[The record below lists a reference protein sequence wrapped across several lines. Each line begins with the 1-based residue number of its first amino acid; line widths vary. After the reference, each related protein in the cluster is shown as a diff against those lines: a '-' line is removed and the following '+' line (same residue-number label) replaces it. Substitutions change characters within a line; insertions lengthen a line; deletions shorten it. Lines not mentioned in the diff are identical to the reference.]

1 MKAISDRFSWR
12 TYVLFMLALIAAML
26 LCICMGSV
34 SIPLK
39 DTLTAMWNTL
49 WGLEVPQGISKN
61 IILNALCEPLGGEC
75 CFPQAGKSSK
85 GLMRRCIGGKITWL
99 PCIVPSSCPTAH

>member
-12 TYVLFMLALIAAML
+12 TYVLFILALISVML
-26 LCICMGSV
+26 LCICVGSV

-49 WGLEVPQGISKN
+49 WGLEVPKGI
-61 IILNALCEPLGGEC
+61 P
-75 CFPQAGKSSK
+75 
-85 GLMRRCIGGKITWL
+85 KI
-99 PCIVPSSCPTAH
+99 SF